1 VFKVGQYIVR
11 KNPSAKS
18 YWLTACERAGLDP
31 CGPMLVTGMFGKDPI
46 IGTINEGSWR
56 SIMFD
61 LAPPPEKELEDYL

>member
-1 VFKVGQYIVR
+1 
-11 KNPSAKS
+11 
-18 YWLTACERAGLDP
+18 
-31 CGPMLVTGMFGKDPI
+31 MLVTGMFGKDPI